1 VTGPRML
8 VVRHRQSTWNAQRR
22 WAGQADP
29 PLSAAG
35 EQQAH
40 ELRDALGG
48 LAFDAI
54 VASDLRRALDTARIV
69 AAAHPAARVV
79 TDPRLRELDAAA
91 WSGCTREE
99 IEAGWPGALDRWRSG
114 ELLDLPG
121 AEPWARFE
129 ERVQAGLHA
138 CADRWSRTL
147 VVAHAGVLR
156 VLATTAGSQHGRP
169 GRSRGMW
176 VARSGG
182 DLVVE
187 GLQRLDERSVGA
199 GHPTP
204 ASGPPGPG
212 ELSSPAG

>member
-1 VTGPRML
+1 ML

-40 ELRDALGG
+40 ELRDALSG
-48 LAFDAI
+48 LDFDAV

-69 AAAHPAARVV
+69 AAGHPAARVV
-79 TDPRLRELDAAA
+79 TDRRLRELDAAA
-91 WSGCTREE
+91 WSGRTREE
-99 IEAGWPGALDRWRSG
+99 IDAAWPGALDRWRSG

-129 ERVQAGLHA
+129 ERVRAALHG

-156 VLATTAGSQHGRP
+156 VLATAAGSRHGKP
-169 GRSRGMW
+169 GRSLGVW
-176 VARSGG
+176 VTRTG
-182 DLVVE
+182 DELVVGE
-187 GLQRLDERSVGA
+187 LQRLG
-199 GHPTP
+199 
-204 ASGPPGPG
+204 
-212 ELSSPAG
+212 